1 MPQNRQKYTVQVTKT
16 SQVVAKG
23 VGLFHMILG
32 TVFALV
38 GLSIL
43 PVVGLFGLPFLLGG
57 IFFAVNG
64 FRVAANYGGDKKGAA
79 KGDDPAAYPADLK
92 FNAPQRPASAKTGE
106 RPKAR
111 PAAGAAAFKHSRDA
125 APEEENHDHI
135 RSMARTPEGRLE
147 QLKTLKGAGLYT
159 EEEYRQK
166 RAEILS
172 GK

>member
-1 MPQNRQKYTVQVTKT
+1 MPQNRQRYTPQPTKT
-16 SQVVAKG
+16 DKAVAKG
-23 VGLFHMILG
+23 VGIFHMILG
-32 TVFALV
+32 TVFALG
-38 GLSIL
+38 GLSTL
-43 PVVGLFGLPFLLGG
+43 PVLGLFGLPSLLGG

-64 FRVAANYGGDKKGAA
+64 FRVAVNYGGDKKGAG
-79 KGDDPAAYPADLK
+79 KGDEPKAYPADLK
-92 FNAPQRPASAKTGE
+92 FNSSKRSAFAKTDE

-111 PAAGAAAFKHSRDA
+111 PAAGAAAFKYSRDA
-125 APEEENHDHI
+125 APEEETHDHI

-147 QLKTLKGAGLYT
+147 QLKTLKDAGLYT